1 MSQSLQQHA
10 AMTDLNTDFSLNDAE
25 NECIS
30 DVYQLQQHIKMHQFE
45 SSCLGLTHQIS
56 HIQQLDAELPTYL
69 TQFKAQQS
77 HLDLP
82 DCAIVLCYPFSQE
95 CFIYHCIEQGLN
107 SKTISSIQKKL
118 LALSA
123 RSLTEAQ
130 LDVFYLEQHQMK
142 QLYIARNYV
151 VWRIYFNTKGKC
163 KNLQILNRL
172 DQSLEQGFTA
182 RDRQKNYIQEVLE
195 QERKAFSADLHD
207 SIAQVLGFLRLKTA
221 QHHQHCKQPAFAELL
236 DQSEEIANYTHFAYQ
251 QVRELITASRLAYQ
265 ELDFIVSVKK
275 IIQEFEQQS
284 SIVFE
289 LDHRGQQINVAPKQ
303 SVQLLY
309 ILRESLSNIVRH
321 SHARHT
327 QIRLEHQSDC
337 LRLQILDDGKGIQ
350 KELKRRDSFGLDIM
364 QERAERIGAELQIY
378 SVKPQGT
385 CVDLTLQ
392 LIVEEK

>member
-1 MSQSLQQHA
+1 MSQSLQQNA
-10 AMTDLNTDFSLNDAE
+10 AIPDLNCCFSLQESE
-25 NECIS
+25 NECLS
-30 DVYQLQQHIKMHQFE
+30 DVYQLQQQLKMHQFE

-56 HIQQLDAELPTYL
+56 HIQHLDSELPAYL
-69 TQFKAQQS
+69 AGLKIQ
-77 HLDLP
+77 HCCIGLP

-95 CFIYHCIEQGLN
+95 CFIYHTIVQGL
-107 SKTISSIQKKL
+107 SPKTISSIQKKL

-123 RSLTEAQ
+123 RSLTEPN
-130 LDVFYLEQHQMK
+130 LEDVYIEQHQAN

-151 VWRIYFNTKGKC
+151 VWRIYFDQQPPF
-163 KNLQILNRL
+163 KNGQILDRL
-172 DQSLEQGFTA
+172 DQSFQQGFAA
-182 RDRQKNYIQEVLE
+182 RDRQKNCIQEILE

-221 QHHQHCKQPAFAELL
+221 QHHQYCKQSDFTELL
-236 DQSEEIANYTHFAYQ
+236 EQSEEIANYTHFAYQ

-289 LDHRGQQINVAPKQ
+289 LDHRGHQINVLPKQ

-327 QIRLEHQSDC
+327 QIILEHQSDLLH
-337 LRLQILDDGKGIQ
+337 LRIIDDGKGIQ
-350 KELKRRDSFGLDIM
+350 TELKRKDSFGLEIM
-364 QERAERIGAELQIY
+364 QERAERIGAELKIY
-378 SVKPQGT
+378 AAKPQGT
-385 CVDLTLQ
+385 CVELTLQ

>member
-1 MSQSLQQHA
+1 MGQSLQQNA
-10 AMTDLNTDFSLNDAE
+10 AMKDLNSFFSRDDGE
-25 NECIS
+25 NECVS

-45 SSCLGLTHQIS
+45 SLCLGLTHQIS

-69 TQFKAQQS
+69 AQFGSQQGAIN
-77 HLDLP
+77 LP

-107 SKTISSIQKKL
+107 SKIISSIQKKL

-123 RSLTEAQ
+123 RSLTEPQ
-130 LDVFYLEQHQMK
+130 LEAFYLDQHQTK
-142 QLYIARNYV
+142 QLYIAHNYV
-151 VWRIYFNTKGKC
+151 VWRIYFNTKHECGHHQ
-163 KNLQILNRL
+163 LLNRL
-172 DQSLEQGFTA
+172 DQSFEQGFA
-182 RDRQKNYIQEVLE
+182 VRDRQKKYIQEVLE

-221 QHHQHCKQPAFAELL
+221 QHHQHCKQPAFAALL

-251 QVRELITASRLAYQ
+251 QVRELITVSRLAYQ

-284 SIVFE
+284 SIIFE
-289 LDHRGQQINVAPKQ
+289 LDHRGHQIHVLPKQ

-309 ILRESLSNIVRH
+309 ILRESLSNVVRH
-321 SHARHT
+321 SHARQT
-327 QIRLEHQSDC
+327 QIRLEHQSDR
-337 LRLQILDDGKGIQ
+337 LRLRIVDDGKGIQ
-350 KELKRRDSFGLDIM
+350 KELKRRDSFGLEIM
-364 QERAERIGAELQIY
+364 QERAERIGAVLKIY

-392 LIVEEK
+392 LVVEEK